1 MRAQFLPRATPEYAG
16 YLAWRGL
23 ADENAV
29 SAETRRVLSDR
40 MGFCLPPGEQ
50 MLTYLVAG
58 RNNSTQPGERRFNFV
73 WYRPAHEQT
82 ELRELFTDAQGRYY
96 EQNIPPDRIRPQVI
110 ADMHATAAR
119 LLAPVFVDVIKATSE
134 PLFQPIYD
142 LQSADL
148 AFGRVALL
156 GDAAFVARP
165 HVGLG
170 VTKAAGDAALLA
182 DALAAQAGDVPGAL
196 QTYAAKR
203 LRIRQGDCRA
213 RAAARFGRGSARD
226 YGPAG
231 VADRAFAPTRSRDAG
246 DRGARL
252 GRALCCAQP
261 ASSNITANN
270 DARVMR
276 AGSGYIYTGGAP

>member
-1 MRAQFLPRATPEYAG
+1 MTAHFTDGSQAKRRTPGRRGWHPLDRARAVPAAG
-16 YLAWRGL
+16 DTRVCGLSRVARTRRRERG
-23 ADENAV
+23 ER
-29 SAETRRVLSDR
+29 ETRRALSDR

-82 ELRELFTDAQGRYY
+82 ELRELFTDAKGRYY

-165 HVGLG
+165 HVGL
-170 VTKAAGDAALLA
+170 A
-182 DALAAQAGDVPGAL
+182 
-196 QTYAAKR
+196 
-203 LRIRQGDCRA
+203 
-213 RAAARFGRGSARD
+213 
-226 YGPAG
+226 
-231 VADRAFAPTRSRDAG
+231 
-246 DRGARL
+246 
-252 GRALCCAQP
+252 
-261 ASSNITANN
+261 
-270 DARVMR
+270 
-276 AGSGYIYTGGAP
+276 